1 MARVTP
7 LAASSLSTLS
17 LSDDSLI
24 DPRLLN
30 SNNNNNENEEVWEV
44 NLKNVYTKANAPR
57 LVRLNALKRMKDR
70 GNEIAIKAIVNEEKH
85 ALSMFNKKSRRRRS
99 ARRVTRRRR

>member
-1 MARVTP
+1 MARVAP

-17 LSDDSLI
+17 LSDDSVI
-24 DPRLLN
+24 DPIN
-30 SNNNNNENEEVWEV
+30 SNNNNNENEEVWKV

-70 GNEIAIKAIVNEEKH
+70 GNEIAIKAIANEEKH

-99 ARRVTRRRR
+99 ARRVTQRRR